1 MQNQGK
7 VWLDAGK
14 EAAIQCLCQSRKGEA
29 KAEKCRPISEK
40 DRDGVS
46 KPSDKALGYE
56 EVKGRVGTGQNR
68 ANA

>member
-1 MQNQGK
+1 MCK
-7 VWLDAGK
+7 
-14 EAAIQCLCQSRKGEA
+14 LCKGEA
-29 KAEKCRPISEK
+29 RAEKCRPISEK

-68 ANA
+68 AKA